1 MATLKIISN
10 KDCKLYIDQ
19 EFVCDMSA
27 NKLVKHA
34 IDTGIY
40 LIDVIANDESL
51 LTNSES
57 FDLEIVESEQQI
69 LKRITF
75 ASAKEPVVSKE
86 KENEEDFSN
95 NPNLI
100 FYNGF
105 ARVSKNNKYGF
116 IDRSYKWVIDPQ
128 FDEAETLRNGYSLVC
143 KSFDGKMK
151 LTLLDSQCKLTLGMW
166 FDEILY
172 KSIETFVVRR
182 QDELFRVDIQKM
194 IYTDVWHL
202 EGQVFNNK
210 PIPVSIT
217 DGVSKRYGY
226 INNEGSTVLPF
237 IYDYVSDFSDSGW
250 AEVERYGI
258 RRFINLDGDINVLN
272 TLEDIEVNTK
282 QFYILKL
289 RKNYDWEEPYEWCGS
304 LEYPDKEDLFLGG
317 VYRFPI
323 RKNGK
328 WGYACLKEERYNG
341 PNTIKMMI
349 DCNYEQFLSGSKF
362 GYVIAKKGEYLEVV
376 NLIGAKYARGE
387 KEGQYVYG
395 AMGEILFKMK
405 CQEMY
410 PINIMDHEWIDYGGD
425 GRYENKYSFTNVVV
439 KISGQYGIY
448 QKNGLII
455 SPCIYDDIYIQ
466 EQGKSPSKDFVGNKY
481 TKTALIIEKN
491 QLKGLISDEGK
502 VLMPISSKDLC
513 KIGQFWRVMNHQGY
527 YQLFNANN
535 QRILAE
541 EFDEVDYCNSDYFI
555 CKNGKWG
562 CYNGE
567 GVLVVN
573 TIYDKLKHIKLRNN
587 GFGYDLAYTVYLNN
601 KVGLLSIKGN
611 TVIPCLYDEI
621 EPLNDIEG
629 RQLLHYL
636 VTKNGKISFWSEAG
650 EQETDFVY
658 DNCKFIDSDYS
669 DDNDN
674 YKYWNLLL
682 VSKGGKSA
690 LMKDDLSCLTDFIM
704 EECEIIWKRRLGK
717 IIISKANNLWGCI
730 DIKGTP
736 LVDFEYDDLHVLPV
750 DNLLVMVKKQ
760 GKTGVVA
767 CWDYYS
773 NVDYYD
779 LDCVYDD
786 LTPLYQCN
794 QVNAYV
800 GVYNGVRELI
810 DRLGDT
816 LIFDYDYDDATVYY
830 NGNTVVGSSVKSNKS
845 WGFVDCEGK
854 IVVPC
859 KFDSILPCI
868 VDEEIVA
875 FIIAIEGKFGAIT
888 PKLDVIVNCIYNKIV
903 FEKTNKNKF
912 LILTQLKQG
921 QEVHA
926 KAMLLGSLE
935 EINLKSI
942 RIYDCIKE
950 LEKLGY

>member
-86 KENEEDFSN
+86 KENEEEDFSN

-362 GYVIAKKGEYLEVV
+362 GYVIAKKGEYLEIV

-395 AMGEILFKMK
+395 SMGEILFKMK

-410 PINIMDHEWIDYGGD
+410 PINEYSYEWVDYGGT
-425 GRYENKYSFTNVVV
+425 GLYEHKSTFSSVVV
-439 KISGQYGIY
+439 KI
-448 QKNGLII
+448 NGKFGLVNRQGHFII
-455 SPCIYDDIYIQ
+455 EAKYDDIYYQ
-466 EQGKSPSKDFVGNKY
+466 KQDEKPHRMFDNKVI
-481 TKTALIIEKN
+481 IIEKN
-491 QLKGLISDEGK
+491 NLKGLCCSDGNILIDTKYSEIYATGDMWCVK
-502 VLMPISSKDLC
+502 TGID
-513 KIGQFWRVMNHQGY
+513 
-527 YQLFNANN
+527 YQLFDIH
-535 QRILAE
+535 QRTLLSPH
-541 EFDEVDYCNSDYFI
+541 FDVVNKYEDIKYIETNVVREHFI
-555 CKNGKWG
+555 CYLITKENKMG
-562 CYNGE
+562 CINADGA
-567 GVLVVN
+567 LVVECK
-573 TIYDKLKHIKLRNN
+573 YDKIEILKHIDLSCTKLKIRKDNHVGLLTN
-587 GFGYDLAYTVYLNN
+587 DGSVIIPCRYEEIIPVDGVYLNN
-601 KVGLLSIKGN
+601 PIYYMVRNNEKYSIWSTEGQQLSDYLYEKCSYI
-611 TVIPCLYDEI
+611 TDDYDENYNSWNV
-621 EPLNDIEG
+621 LMVKKD
-629 RQLLHYL
+629 
-636 VTKNGKISFWSEAG
+636 GK
-650 EQETDFVY
+650 Y
-658 DNCKFIDSDYS
+658 
-669 DDNDN
+669 
-674 YKYWNLLL
+674 
-682 VSKGGKSA
+682 A
-690 LMKDDLSCLTDFIM
+690 LIKDDFTKLTDYVF
-704 EECEIIWKRRLGK
+704 EEYKDYWINSFGTIVFAKVNQLMG
-717 IIISKANNLWGCI
+717 II
-730 DIKGTP
+730 DIKGNI
-736 LVDFEYDDLHVLPV
+736 LVDFEYDDMHFLTEGNPEIK
-750 DNLLVMVKKQ
+750 VKKNNKVGVISLKDYNDIECIYDDIERLSGNYRIAYIAYINSTKLLLDNKGNIIIPNYIYDEAVVFYDDDIVVGTSVKSKDSWGFVNTRGEILVHCIYEKVEPCVVNGEMVAYIITKG
-760 GKTGVVA
+760 GKVGAISLMSET
-767 CWDYYS
+767 
-773 NVDYYD
+773 
-779 LDCVYDD
+779 LIDCVYD
-786 LTPLYQCN
+786 N
-794 QVNAYV
+794 
-800 GVYNGVRELI
+800 I
-810 DRLGDT
+810 D
-816 LIFDYDYDDATVYY
+816 
-830 NGNTVVGSSVKSNKS
+830 
-845 WGFVDCEGK
+845 
-854 IVVPC
+854 
-859 KFDSILPCI
+859 
-868 VDEEIVA
+868 
-875 FIIAIEGKFGAIT
+875 
-888 PKLDVIVNCIYNKIV
+888 
-903 FEKTNKNKF
+903 FEKTDKNYF
-912 LILTQLKQG
+912 FCYNTG
-921 QEVHA
+921 DSWSGNPR
-926 KAMLLGSLE
+926 KAMIFGSSQVIQLE
-935 EINLKSI
+935 SV
-942 RIYDCIKE
+942 RPYDCVKE
-950 LEKLGY
+950 LEELGY